1 MKEKIEGK
9 RKTNKIK
16 IVFIVILVV
25 AVLIY
30 AGYTAW
36 QLFAHP
42 TDVFLVEQG
51 SISEEIK
58 AEGYIIRDETKVQGN
73 NYKNGIVQI
82 KAEGEK
88 CAKDENIFRYYS
100 TGEDELIQKIQE
112 LDEKIDEAQKSDTTS
127 ILPGDIKLLDEE
139 ISS

>member
-58 AEGYIIRDETKVQGN
+58 AEGYIIRDEKKVQGN

-112 LDEKIDEAQKSDTTS
+112 LDEKIDEAQKM
-127 ILPGDIKLLDEE
+127 ILHQYFLVI
-139 ISS
+139 

>member
-1 MKEKIEGK
+1 M
-9 RKTNKIK
+9 
-16 IVFIVILVV
+16 
-25 AVLIY
+25 
-30 AGYTAW
+30 
-36 QLFAHP
+36 
-42 TDVFLVEQG
+42 
-51 SISEEIK
+51 
-58 AEGYIIRDETKVQGN
+58 QGN

-139 ISS
+139 IELRLKEISKNNNIQKIAEYKKR